1 MTKPGHRVVNLSE
14 NVYNRLDAIR
24 REIASVRG
32 GHPSI
37 NDAVLLLLDIYDK
50 YAKIYG
56 DPIASTKPVKPVL
69 EVIPI
74 TVDLR
79 DEEVVRRYVEDLK
92 KRLGLG

>member
-24 REIASVRG
+24 KEIASVRG

-56 DPIASTKPVKPVL
+56 DPIATKPVKPVL
-69 EVIPI
+69 DIKPI

-79 DEEVVRRYVEDLK
+79 DEEVVRRYVEDLRR
-92 KRLGLG
+92 RLGLR